1 MYHYVEGGG
10 GTSAGG
16 CGGGGGDGVFAFLA
30 DADVWGPRWC
40 KLSLFDPCALKGVRF
55 QNS

>member
-30 DADVWGPRWC
+30 DADVMGGG
-40 KLSLFDPCALKGVRF
+40 AVRVELV
-55 QNS
+55 

>member
-30 DADVWGPRWC
+30 DADVVGAPVVQVE
-40 KLSLFDPCALKGVRF
+40 LV
-55 QNS
+55 